1 MSQGY
6 RSTDQTFKNSA
17 ILQGWRL
24 WNGLTT
30 AIQPTPTPPP
40 FPTPMG
46 TILSWFLMRSPTRDP
61 WTNSLTE
68 THAVPIYQHICAKLS
83 KWWLREKSIPSL
95 RTEWSLFVRLE
106 SLSPKDALKLAHRFF
121 KICQVMFFRYF
132 VTTCISHW
140 KRMWPSYGQ
149 TWIPFTKGCIV
160 LGLFEIGHGVLEKN
174 IFLILSLYFRYF
186 LTRSL
191 FEKKVVLNSY
201 LRMLCAKSDCS
212 GEEYFLIRE

>member
-1 MSQGY
+1 MDLNSFVDNRNQKLLIDRHSSITRTSGMSQGY

-17 ILQGWRL
+17 ILQGWRH

-83 KWWLREKSIPSL
+83 KCWLREKSISSL

-121 KICQVMFFRYF
+121 KICQLMFFRYF
-132 VTTCISHW
+132 VTTY
-140 KRMWPSYGQ
+140 MYLP
-149 TWIPFTKGCIV
+149 
-160 LGLFEIGHGVLEKN
+160 LEKDVAFIWTN
-174 IFLILSLYFRYF
+174 
-186 LTRSL
+186 
-191 FEKKVVLNSY
+191 LNS
-201 LRMLCAKSDCS
+201 LH
-212 GEEYFLIRE
+212 